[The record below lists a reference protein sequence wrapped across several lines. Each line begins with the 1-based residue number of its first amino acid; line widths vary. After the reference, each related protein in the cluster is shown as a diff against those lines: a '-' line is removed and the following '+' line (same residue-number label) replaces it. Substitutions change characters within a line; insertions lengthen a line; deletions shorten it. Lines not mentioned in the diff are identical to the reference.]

1 MNDQKNEIN
10 IEFNNNNYKLC
21 KYMYGVLAMDYNNPL
36 CCVSE
41 ANNSFSIDYWKGCT
55 FQCAYCH
62 VQGIYE
68 DLDESYKMFKYPRPR
83 SKFSIEEIINE
94 LIKHPFFEKDL
105 SIISI
110 ATSSTE
116 PFANQLV
123 TESTLKIME
132 YFVELGYK
140 NPFWIVTKAGIPNNI
155 SKRLK
160 KITDNGN
167 KLMISFC
174 YAGNPK
180 DIEPMQNDRFKNI
193 ESLVGTGVTTSW
205 YLRPLVVEWGANFCH
220 LKEMFKNISEK
231 YGNYID
237 MIVPGGLR
245 WTDGIEFGMHIQ
257 KGKTMPKLIKKFDV
271 KTLSTEIENKIIDLC
286 NEYFPTKPVYFNSS
300 CAMSHML
307 RRNNIA
313 LLNFFRPE
321 ICEKS
326 KCCNPCKNKC
336 EKKTFSESEIKIIN
350 DTLKREKINVKILD
364 INFQKGIVSKPEF
377 SNFNY
382 TDKQEIKKT
391 IAKVIM
397 KLR

>member
-1 MNDQKNEIN
+1 MNNPKNEID
-10 IEFNNNNYKLC
+10 IVFNNNKYKLC
-21 KYMYGVLAMDYNNPL
+21 KYMYGVLAMDYDNPL

-41 ANNSFSIDYWKGCT
+41 ANNSFSIDYWKGCS

-68 DLDESYKMFKYPRPR
+68 DLDENYKMFRYPRPR

-116 PFANQLV
+116 PFANHMV

-132 YFVELGYK
+132 YFVMMGYK
-140 NPFWIVTKAGIPNNI
+140 NPFWIVTKAGIPDNI
-155 SKRLK
+155 NKRLK

-167 KLMISFC
+167 KIMISFC

-193 ESLVGTGVTTSW
+193 ESLKGTGVSTSW
-205 YLRPLVVEWGANFCH
+205 YLRPLVIEWGANSYH
-220 LKEMFKNISEK
+220 LEEMVKDISEK
-231 YGNYID
+231 YGKYID

-257 KGKTMPKLIKKFDV
+257 KGKNMPKLIKEFDA
-271 KTLSTEIENKIIDLC
+271 KTLSSEIENKIIELC
-286 NEYFPTKPVYFNSS
+286 NEYFPEKPVYFNSS

-307 RRNNIA
+307 ERNNIA
-313 LLNFFRPE
+313 LLNLFRPE

-326 KCCNPCKNKC
+326 KCCNPCKIKC
-336 EKKTFSESEIKIIN
+336 KKKTFSKSEIIEIN
-350 DTLKREKINVKILD
+350 NALEREKIKINILD
-364 INFQKGIVSKPEF
+364 INTQYGIKSIPDF
-377 SNFNY
+377 STFDY
-382 TDKQEIKKT
+382 TNKQEIKKA
-391 IAKVIM
+391 IAKIIM